1 MSCIRFNHA
10 LVIAAVSIFAI
21 CSLADLAFSL
31 QPSAKGD
38 EQAVVVAAL
47 PANENRA
54 EPRFGE
60 ITTFPSQET
69 SEKPPVLKIADGP
82 ATGTEHDAGEPPSAE
97 APSPDAPTEQPT
109 ELATEPTPRG
119 EVQEGTKP
127 TASIVILHIGDSHTS
142 ADYFTGEIRRLLQ
155 ERYGRGGTGYMPAGR
170 PPGFRS
176 STLDVEP
183 SQGWTYASLQTHH
196 ARPSEF
202 WLSGYDAIA
211 TAANSTIKY
220 TSKYTSERLLPF
232 EAIVVETMRQPGG
245 GAIDIEVD
253 GTVVSHVDLA
263 GDSEEPITIEIPAPA
278 ADAKL
283 RELLIKTTR
292 KGKITIGSV
301 SVYDRRTGVSYNSV
315 GYLGATVGI
324 LNKIDALR
332 FADDLKRIDPQIVVL
347 SFGTNEAANP
357 SLDIAHYSKSYEQVI
372 DKIHAALPN
381 AVIVIISPPDF
392 NQLLPGCQKSKLS
405 EPLCRRTSWDSKP
418 DAASLGDVG
427 AKQNSSNNSRCVW
440 HTPTKLTEVRDA
452 QGEIAQSRGLKYWN
466 WDSVLP
472 FECGANDWFKQRP
485 PLMSPDHVHLTAAGY
500 RKSAQPFV
508 DALLPLIEN
517 VRVIHNAIPHN

>member
-1 MSCIRFNHA
+1 LLLAADPCERFNHA

-21 CSLADLAFSL
+21 CSLAGLAFSL
-31 QPSAKGD
+31 HQPSAKGD

-47 PANENRA
+47 PANENGA
-54 EPRFGE
+54 ESQSGE

-82 ATGTEHDAGEPPSAE
+82 ATGTEHDADEPPSAKTP
-97 APSPDAPTEQPT
+97 APDAPTEQPT
-109 ELATEPTPRG
+109 ELATEPTPKG
-119 EVQEGTKP
+119 EAQEGTKP

-176 STLDVEP
+176 STLDVVP
-183 SQGWTYASLQTHH
+183 SQGWTYASLQKHD

-220 TSKYTSERLLPF
+220 ASKYTSERPLPF

-278 ADAKL
+278 ADGCA
-283 RELLIKTTR
+283 
-292 KGKITIGSV
+292 
-301 SVYDRRTGVSYNSV
+301 SY
-315 GYLGATVGI
+315 
-324 LNKIDALR
+324 
-332 FADDLKRIDPQIVVL
+332 
-347 SFGTNEAANP
+347 
-357 SLDIAHYSKSYEQVI
+357 
-372 DKIHAALPN
+372 
-381 AVIVIISPPDF
+381 
-392 NQLLPGCQKSKLS
+392 
-405 EPLCRRTSWDSKP
+405 
-418 DAASLGDVG
+418 
-427 AKQNSSNNSRCVW
+427 
-440 HTPTKLTEVRDA
+440 
-452 QGEIAQSRGLKYWN
+452 
-466 WDSVLP
+466 
-472 FECGANDWFKQRP
+472 
-485 PLMSPDHVHLTAAGY
+485 
-500 RKSAQPFV
+500 
-508 DALLPLIEN
+508 
-517 VRVIHNAIPHN
+517 